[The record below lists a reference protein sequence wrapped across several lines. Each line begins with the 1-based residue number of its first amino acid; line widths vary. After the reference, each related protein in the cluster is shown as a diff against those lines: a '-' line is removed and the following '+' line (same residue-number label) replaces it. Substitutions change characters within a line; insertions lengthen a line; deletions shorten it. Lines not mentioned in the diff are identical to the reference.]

1 MMLTRSQ
8 ADNVSQALKF
18 ERHLKIY
25 PEAKTS
31 LALPTPNANMF
42 WRCVFNSLTF
52 GDVALGPELFVAIF
66 VKVADFLRIRHD

>member
-8 ADNVSQALKF
+8 ADNISQALKF

-25 PEAKTS
+25 PKTRT
-31 LALPTPNANMF
+31 LAFPTPFANIGY
-42 WRCVFNSLTF
+42 VDIFNSLTF
-52 GDVALGPELFVAIF
+52 GDVALGPELFVTIF